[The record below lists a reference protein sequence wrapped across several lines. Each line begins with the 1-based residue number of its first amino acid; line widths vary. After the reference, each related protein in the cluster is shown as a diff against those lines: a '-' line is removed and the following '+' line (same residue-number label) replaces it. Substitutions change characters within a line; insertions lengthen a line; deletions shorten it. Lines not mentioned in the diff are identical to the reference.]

1 MSVEVRIPQIFRN
14 HTGGERLVK
23 AEGAII
29 AELLDNLE
37 ENYPGLKGRLFAGD
51 GQLHQFLNIFLN
63 DEDIRYLGSLN
74 TKLSDGDVISI
85 LPAVAG
91 GQEGGR

>member
-14 HTGGERLVK
+14 HTGGARSVQ
-23 AEGAII
+23 AEGRIV
-29 AELLDNLE
+29 AELLDDLDQQ
-37 ENYPGLKGRLFAGD
+37 YPGLKGRLFTGE

-63 DEDIRYLGSLN
+63 DEDIRFLGRLN
-74 TKLSDGDVISI
+74 TELADGDVISI

-91 GQEGGR
+91 GQEVGH